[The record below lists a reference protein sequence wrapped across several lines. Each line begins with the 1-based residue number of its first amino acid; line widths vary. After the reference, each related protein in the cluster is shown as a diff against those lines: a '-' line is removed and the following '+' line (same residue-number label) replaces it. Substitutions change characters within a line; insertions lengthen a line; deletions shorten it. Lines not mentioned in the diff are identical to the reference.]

1 MSRFEIPRSKQ
12 KKPPTRKCYVCKE
25 EAVGSYT
32 VDMDIAGMAFCKKH
46 KQDVAS
52 AMLWLVIGIPEI
64 SEGVVK
70 DAKKKKK

>member
-1 MSRFEIPRSKQ
+1 
-12 KKPPTRKCYVCKE
+12 
-25 EAVGSYT
+25 
-32 VDMDIAGMAFCKKH
+32 MDIAGMAFCKKH

-64 SEGVVK
+64 SEGVIK